1 MLKKILLFVIIIFVL
16 YSLIKIQ
23 GVLILVGL
31 YFIFFFVH
39 KKKYHIKLVCGQT
52 GSGKTLL
59 SNHFAQKY
67 IKKKKNVYTTFCCLG
82 AKKLPINFYDYKYPK
97 DSLLIIDESQISL
110 DSRELTKNV
119 KQGVSNKLLA
129 MLSMHRHNK
138 LDIIF
143 ICQNPEDVDVRI
155 RRYCTD
161 FLIMKK
167 IIYFRR
173 ITKKFKSYICPLILK
188 YEYWSDFK
196 DYERY
201 LQNSAQFGARD
212 YGASYRYA
220 LTLKRSYTTYST
232 YQEDISYQML
242 NDISNK
248 SIFWKDFNELLITR

>member
-1 MLKKILLFVIIIFVL
+1 MFKKILLFILVIFIL
-16 YSLIKIQ
+16 YTFIGIKGI
-23 GVLILVGL
+23 LILTAL

-39 KKKYHIKLVCGQT
+39 KKKYRVRLICGQT

-59 SNHFAQKY
+59 ANHIAQKY
-67 IKKKKNVYTTFCCLG
+67 IKKKKNVYTTFCCFG
-82 AKKLPINFYDYKYPK
+82 ANKLPINFYDYKYPK

-119 KQGVSNKLLA
+119 KEGISNKLLA

-143 ICQNPEDVDVRI
+143 ICQNPEDVDVRV

-161 FLIMKK
+161 FLILKK

-173 ITKKFKSYICPLILK
+173 ITRKIKSYICPLILK
-188 YEYWSDFK
+188 YEHWTDYK

-201 LQNSAQFGARD
+201 LTNSAEFGPKN
-212 YGASYRYA
+212 YGASYGYG
-220 LTLKRSYTTYST
+220 LILKRSYTTYST
-232 YQEDISYQML
+232 YQEDASYQSL
-242 NDISNK
+242 KEINTPE
-248 SIFWKDFNELLITR
+248 WQDFNELLITK